1 MIRAKLDYGPS
12 RVTTVGSQS
21 YDPEAAFA
29 TFYIEA
35 LDGSLAIK
43 VEKALMGE
51 LITSKD
57 KLPPTNEDIIKYDY
71 MKDVRFDTC
80 EDKTIGM
87 IISAKHAWTW
97 LQSDLR
103 FGNTDQPIAMRS
115 LWGWSIIGP
124 TLKKPSEERQPPS
137 SFALL
142 NIEKSSIREEI
153 DTLKAQDFEEKE
165 DIYDRLMSM
174 DNVQDELEDF
184 TVQESLNRILR
195 HDFIMRDGEEFSQG
209 QAHYSAN
216 D

>member
-12 RVTTVGSQS
+12 KVTTVGSQS

-29 TFYIEA
+29 SFYIEA

-57 KLPPTNEDIIKYDY
+57 ELPPTNDDIKGYDY
-71 MKDVRFDTC
+71 MKDVIFDTC
-80 EDKTIGM
+80 EDKTIGL

-115 LWGWSIIGP
+115 LWGWSLIGP
-124 TLKKPSEERQPPS
+124 TAKRQSEDQQPPN

-142 NIEKSSIREEI
+142 NIERTSIRDEVNS
-153 DTLKAQDFEEKE
+153 LKAQDFEEKL
-165 DIYDRLMSM
+165 DL
-174 DNVQDELEDF
+174 DEKFNL
-184 TVQESLNRILR
+184 S
-195 HDFIMRDGEEFSQG
+195 
-209 QAHYSAN
+209 
-216 D
+216 

>member
-1 MIRAKLDYGPS
+1 MRRGAVRPIVAVRMRWGKRSINTYALLDNCATDTYVLTEKARMIRAKLDYGPS
-12 RVTTVGSQS
+12 KVTTVGSQS

-29 TFYIEA
+29 SFYIEA

-57 KLPPTNEDIIKYDY
+57 ELPPTNDDIKGYDY
-71 MKDVRFDTC
+71 MKDVIFDTC
-80 EDKTIGM
+80 EDKTIGL

-115 LWGWSIIGP
+115 LWGWSLIGP
-124 TLKKPSEERQPPS
+124 TAKRQSEDQQPPN

-142 NIEKSSIREEI
+142 NIERTSIRDEVNS
-153 DTLKAQDFEEKE
+153 LKAQDFEEKF
-165 DIYDRLMSM
+165 DL
-174 DNVQDELEDF
+174 DEKFNL
-184 TVQESLNRILR
+184 S
-195 HDFIMRDGEEFSQG
+195 
-209 QAHYSAN
+209 
-216 D
+216 